1 MNESTTWVG
10 IDVSKHKLD
19 VAILDQR
26 SKLKNRVFSNDQAG
40 HRKLMA
46 WLQDRGCAPG
56 SSRVCLEAT
65 GPYSEA
71 VATTLADGEWY
82 VSVVNPARIKGFAQS
97 ELARNKTDRADA
109 GLLARFCLHLQPE
122 RWLAPPLEVRELRA
136 LIERLQDL
144 QDMHQQ
150 EANRLEGVQQTGMR
164 ESVESH
170 LTWLQANIAQ
180 LRRQI
185 DDHIDRHPRLR
196 EDAQLI
202 TSIPG
207 LGDITAAKVLAYLG
221 DVRRFK
227 SAKALAAFVG
237 VTPRIKMSGSS
248 VRGRSSISR
257 HGHAVMRQS
266 LYMPAMVAL
275 KHNAVIKT
283 FGARL
288 KTAGLAPKAIISAAM
303 HKMVHL
309 IYGVLKSG
317 VAFNPLL
324 NARHLDIQD
333 GI

>member
-227 SAKALAAFVG
+227 SAKRWRPLLELRRGSRCPGRRCAGAAASA
-237 VTPRIKMSGSS
+237 VT
-248 VRGRSSISR
+248 
-257 HGHAVMRQS
+257 VMR
-266 LYMPAMVAL
+266 
-275 KHNAVIKT
+275 
-283 FGARL
+283 
-288 KTAGLAPKAIISAAM
+288 
-303 HKMVHL
+303 
-309 IYGVLKSG
+309 
-317 VAFNPLL
+317 
-324 NARHLDIQD
+324 
-333 GI
+333 